1 MIPKGR
7 PVLSGR
13 EGNEPQKEGITMKKP
28 MRIVTASVCALALA
42 GSFAMFGCSS
52 NTQSAEEPQAQ
63 EQTSEPAEQV
73 QLQIFAANS
82 LEKALNE
89 VQALY
94 TEQTGVTFADTQYEA
109 SGTLNEMLGG
119 GAAADIEITASR
131 GTMDTAVEEGYVDEG
146 TRFDMFTND
155 LVIVA
160 GTDSDIDE
168 VTLEEAASGN
178 YKIAVG
184 DDNVPAGNY
193 AKQALST
200 VGCWVDEEGT
210 TGSESDG
217 KGGTFDGTPL
227 AGLVTEGSSV
237 GNVCS
242 YAISGDVDLAVVY
255 TSDVYRFGGVKIVGT
270 VPSDTHKN
278 IIYPAAVCADSENAE
293 AAAAFLDW
301 CTTDEEAL
309 KIWQEWGFEL
319 A

>member
-1 MIPKGR
+1 
-7 PVLSGR
+7 
-13 EGNEPQKEGITMKKP
+13 MKKYLRF
-28 MRIVTASVCALALA
+28 MTAAVLTFALVGMFALA
-42 GSFAMFGCSS
+42 GCSS
-52 NTQSAEEPQAQ
+52 NTAEESSSAESANTE
-63 EQTSEPAEQV
+63 EPATAPADAVEL
-73 QLQIFAANS
+73 QLFAANS
-82 LEKALNE
+82 LSEAMDA

-94 TEQTGVTFADTQYEA
+94 TESHPEVTFADTQYEA
-109 SGTLNEMLGG
+109 SGTLNEML
-119 GAAADIEITASR
+119 AAGSYADVLITASK

-146 TRFDMFTND
+146 TRFDMFAND

-160 GTDSDIDE
+160 GENSDISE
-168 VTLEEAASGN
+168 VTLDDVASGQ
-178 YKIAVG
+178 YTVAVG

-210 TGSESDG
+210 TGKDSDG

-242 YAISGDVDLAVVY
+242 YANYGDVDLAFDY
-255 TSDVYRFGGVKIVGT
+255 TSDVYRFVGVKIVGT
-270 VPSDTHKN
+270 VPSDSHKS
-278 IIYPAAVCADSENAE
+278 IVYPAAVCANSENAE

>member
-1 MIPKGR
+1 
-7 PVLSGR
+7 
-13 EGNEPQKEGITMKKP
+13 MKKYLRF
-28 MRIVTASVCALALA
+28 MTAAVLTFALVGMFALA
-42 GSFAMFGCSS
+42 GCSS
-52 NTQSAEEPQAQ
+52 NTAEESSSAESANTE
-63 EQTSEPAEQV
+63 EPATAPADAVEL
-73 QLQIFAANS
+73 QLFAANS
-82 LEKALNE
+82 LSEAMDA

-94 TEQTGVTFADTQYEA
+94 TESHPEVTFADTQYEA
-109 SGTLNEMLGG
+109 SGTLNEML
-119 GAAADIEITASR
+119 AAGSYADVLITASK

-160 GTDSDIDE
+160 GENSDISE
-168 VTLEEAASGN
+168 VTLDDVASGQ
-178 YKIAVG
+178 YTVAVG

-210 TGSESDG
+210 TGKDSDG

-242 YAISGDVDLAVVY
+242 YANSGDVDLAFVY

>member
-1 MIPKGR
+1 
-7 PVLSGR
+7 
-13 EGNEPQKEGITMKKP
+13 MKKHLRF
-28 MRIVTASVCALALA
+28 MIAAVLTFALVGMFALA
-42 GSFAMFGCSS
+42 GCSS
-52 NTQSAEEPQAQ
+52 NATEE
-63 EQTSEPAEQV
+63 SPAESSSSATV
-73 QLQIFAANS
+73 STEESSSEAAEAVELQIFAANS
-82 LEKALNE
+82 LSEAMDK
-89 VQALY
+89 VQELY
-94 TEQTGVTFADTQYEA
+94 SETHEGVTFADTQYEA
-109 SGTLNEMLGG
+109 SGTLNEML
-119 GAAADIEITASR
+119 AAGSYADILITASK
-131 GTMDTAVEEGYVDEG
+131 GTMDTAVEEAYVDEG

-160 GTDSDIDE
+160 GENSDITE
-168 VTLEEAASGN
+168 VTLDDVATGQ
-178 YKIAVG
+178 YTVAVG

-242 YAISGDVDLAVVY
+242 YANSGDVDLAFVY

>member
-1 MIPKGR
+1 
-7 PVLSGR
+7 
-13 EGNEPQKEGITMKKP
+13 MKKYLRF
-28 MRIVTASVCALALA
+28 MTAAVLTFALVGMFALA
-42 GSFAMFGCSS
+42 GCSS
-52 NTQSAEEPQAQ
+52 NTAEESSSAESANTEG
-63 EQTSEPAEQV
+63 PATAPADAVEL
-73 QLQIFAANS
+73 QLFAANS
-82 LEKALNE
+82 LSEAMDA

-94 TEQTGVTFADTQYEA
+94 TESHPEVTFADTQYEA
-109 SGTLNEMLGG
+109 SGTLNEML
-119 GAAADIEITASR
+119 AAGSYADVLITASK

-160 GTDSDIDE
+160 GENSDISE
-168 VTLEEAASGN
+168 VTLDDVASGQ
-178 YKIAVG
+178 YTVAVG

-210 TGSESDG
+210 TGKDSDG

-242 YAISGDVDLAVVY
+242 YANSGDVDLAFVY

-270 VPSDTHKN
+270 VPSDSHKS
-278 IIYPAAVCADSENAE
+278 IVYPAAVCANSENAE

-301 CTTDEEAL
+301 CTTDEKAL

>member
-1 MIPKGR
+1 
-7 PVLSGR
+7 
-13 EGNEPQKEGITMKKP
+13 MKKHLRFIIAAVLTFALVG
-28 MRIVTASVCALALA
+28 MFALA
-42 GSFAMFGCSS
+42 GCSS
-52 NTQSAEEPQAQ
+52 NATEESATESSSSATASTEESS
-63 EQTSEPAEQV
+63 SEAAEAV
-73 QLQIFAANS
+73 ELQIFAANS
-82 LEKALNE
+82 LSEAMDK
-89 VQALY
+89 VQELY
-94 TEQTGVTFADTQYEA
+94 SETHEGVTFADTQYEA
-109 SGTLNEMLGG
+109 SGTLNEML
-119 GAAADIEITASR
+119 AAGSYADILITASK
-131 GTMDTAVEEGYVDEG
+131 GTMDTAVEEAYVDEG

-160 GTDSDIDE
+160 GENSDITE
-168 VTLEEAASGN
+168 VTLDDVATGQ
-178 YKIAVG
+178 YTVAVG

-242 YAISGDVDLAVVY
+242 YANSGDVDLAFVY

>member
-1 MIPKGR
+1 
-7 PVLSGR
+7 
-13 EGNEPQKEGITMKKP
+13 MKKYLRF
-28 MRIVTASVCALALA
+28 MTAAVLTFALVGMFALA
-42 GSFAMFGCSS
+42 GCSS
-52 NTQSAEEPQAQ
+52 NTAEESSSAESANTE
-63 EQTSEPAEQV
+63 EPATAPADAVEL
-73 QLQIFAANS
+73 QLFAANS
-82 LEKALNE
+82 LSEAMDA

-94 TEQTGVTFADTQYEA
+94 TESHPEVTFADTQYEA
-109 SGTLNEMLGG
+109 SGTLNEML
-119 GAAADIEITASR
+119 AAGSYADVLITASK

-160 GTDSDIDE
+160 GEDSDISE
-168 VTLEEAASGN
+168 VTLDDVASGQ
-178 YKIAVG
+178 YTVAVG

-210 TGSESDG
+210 TGKDSDG

-242 YAISGDVDLAVVY
+242 YANSGDVDLAFVY

-270 VPSDTHKN
+270 VPSDSHKS
-278 IIYPAAVCADSENAE
+278 IVYPAAVCANSENAE

>member
-1 MIPKGR
+1 
-7 PVLSGR
+7 
-13 EGNEPQKEGITMKKP
+13 MKKHLRF
-28 MRIVTASVCALALA
+28 MIAAVLTFALA
-42 GSFAMFGCSS
+42 GMFALAGCSS
-52 NTQSAEEPQAQ
+52 NATEESATESSSSATASTEESS
-63 EQTSEPAEQV
+63 SEAAEAV
-73 QLQIFAANS
+73 ELQIFAANS
-82 LEKALNE
+82 LSEAMDK
-89 VQALY
+89 VQELY
-94 TEQTGVTFADTQYEA
+94 SETHEGVTFADTQYEA
-109 SGTLNEMLGG
+109 SGTLNEML
-119 GAAADIEITASR
+119 AAGSYADILITASK
-131 GTMDTAVEEGYVDEG
+131 GTMDTAVEEAYVDEG

-160 GTDSDIDE
+160 GENSDITE
-168 VTLEEAASGN
+168 VTLDDVATGQ
-178 YKIAVG
+178 YTVAVG

-242 YAISGDVDLAVVY
+242 YANSGDVDLAFVY

>member
-1 MIPKGR
+1 
-7 PVLSGR
+7 
-13 EGNEPQKEGITMKKP
+13 MKKHLRF
-28 MRIVTASVCALALA
+28 MIAAVLTFALVGMFALA
-42 GSFAMFGCSS
+42 GCSS
-52 NTQSAEEPQAQ
+52 NATEESTAESSSSATASTEESS
-63 EQTSEPAEQV
+63 SEAAEAV
-73 QLQIFAANS
+73 ELQIFAANS
-82 LEKALNE
+82 LSEAMDKAQE
-89 VQALY
+89 LY
-94 TEQTGVTFADTQYEA
+94 SETHEGVTFADTQYEA
-109 SGTLNEMLGG
+109 SGTLNEML
-119 GAAADIEITASR
+119 AAGSYADILITASK
-131 GTMDTAVEEGYVDEG
+131 GTMDTAVEEAYVDEG

-160 GTDSDIDE
+160 GENSDITE
-168 VTLEEAASGN
+168 VTLDDVATGQ
-178 YKIAVG
+178 YTVAVG

-242 YAISGDVDLAVVY
+242 YANSGDVDLAFVY

>member
-1 MIPKGR
+1 
-7 PVLSGR
+7 
-13 EGNEPQKEGITMKKP
+13 MKKHLRF
-28 MRIVTASVCALALA
+28 MIAAVLTFALVGMFALA
-42 GSFAMFGCSS
+42 GCSS
-52 NTQSAEEPQAQ
+52 NATEESTAESSSSATASTEESS
-63 EQTSEPAEQV
+63 SEAAEAV
-73 QLQIFAANS
+73 ELRIFAANS
-82 LEKALNE
+82 LSEAMDK
-89 VQALY
+89 VQELY
-94 TEQTGVTFADTQYEA
+94 SETHEGVTFADTQYEA
-109 SGTLNEMLGG
+109 SGTLNEML
-119 GAAADIEITASR
+119 AAGSYADILITASK
-131 GTMDTAVEEGYVDEG
+131 GTMDTAVEEAYVDEG

-155 LVIVA
+155 LVVVA
-160 GTDSDIDE
+160 GENSDITE
-168 VTLEEAASGN
+168 VTLDDVATGQ
-178 YKIAVG
+178 YTVAVG

-242 YAISGDVDLAVVY
+242 YANSGDVDLAFVY